1 MAFLLRTLLAAVA
14 AIALVPAVATA
25 DSIVF
30 VKEHDVWVAA
40 PDGSASA
47 P

>member
-30 VKEHDVWVAA
+30 VKEHDVWSPRPTAR
-40 PDGSASA
+40 ASA